1 MLALNPKKYKEILD
15 ITNSDL
21 NLDAKVVKKVVD
33 YYWETVRKNLTS
45 LDSPYILI
53 DGFGTFNI
61 KWNILQINLR
71 RYTEYLANRENLIF
85 SRYHVY
91 KSTEEKLEKMRKVE
105 EQMKQDY
112 EKKKEHRKRKNE
124 GNMGE

>member
-1 MLALNPKKYKEILD
+1 MNPKKYKEILD

-91 KSTEEKLEKMRKVE
+91 KGTEEKLEKMRNIEEKMKV
-105 EQMKQDY
+105 DY

>member
-1 MLALNPKKYKEILD
+1 MNPKKYKEILD

-91 KSTEEKLEKMRKVE
+91 K
-105 EQMKQDY
+105 
-112 EKKKEHRKRKNE
+112 
-124 GNMGE
+124 GE

>member
-1 MLALNPKKYKEILD
+1 LNPKKYKEILD

-21 NLDAKVVKKVVD
+21 NLDVKVVKKVVD

>member
-1 MLALNPKKYKEILD
+1 LNPKKYKEILD

>member
-1 MLALNPKKYKEILD
+1 MNPKKYKEILD

-21 NLDAKVVKKVVD
+21 DLDVKVVKKVVD

>member
-1 MLALNPKKYKEILD
+1 LNPKKYKEILD

-21 NLDAKVVKKVVD
+21 NLDGKVVKKVVD

>member
-1 MLALNPKKYKEILD
+1 MNPKKYKEILD

-124 GNMGE
+124 GNMGG

>member
-1 MLALNPKKYKEILD
+1 LNPKKYKEILD

-112 EKKKEHRKRKNE
+112 EKKKEHRKRKSE

>member
-1 MLALNPKKYKEILD
+1 MNPKKYKEILD

>member
-1 MLALNPKKYKEILD
+1 MNPKKYKEILD

-112 EKKKEHRKRKNE
+112 EKKKEHRKRKSE

>member
-1 MLALNPKKYKEILD
+1 MNPKKYKEILD
-15 ITNSDL
+15 ITNCDL